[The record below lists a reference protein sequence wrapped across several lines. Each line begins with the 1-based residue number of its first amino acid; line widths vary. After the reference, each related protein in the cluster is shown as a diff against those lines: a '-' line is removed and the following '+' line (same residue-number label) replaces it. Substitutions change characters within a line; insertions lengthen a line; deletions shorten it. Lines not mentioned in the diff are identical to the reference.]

1 MRKLICLVFLVLLVL
16 PIYGQQETK
25 LEDLLMRLRQEISFM
40 ESCLIV
46 INEQLMNTKTALKEA
61 ENERMLMQQNYENMQ
76 KALNDRIEALEMES
90 LRISKE
96 KKLLQQEYERLK
108 ESEGSPQ
115 ELRKAFDNYSK
126 KAEIAIKV
134 WRTAAIVVP
143 AVLVTIYLVKTLT
156 QPK

>member
-1 MRKLICLVFLVLLVL
+1 MRRLIYLVFLVLLVL

-46 INEQLMNTKTALKEA
+46 INEQLMNTKTALREA

-90 LRISKE
+90 RRISKE

-108 ESEGSPQ
+108 ESEGLPQ

-126 KAEIAIKV
+126 KAETAIKV
-134 WRTAAIVVP
+134 WRTAAIVIP
-143 AVLVTIYLVKTLT
+143 AVLVTIYLIIR
-156 QPK
+156 

>member
-1 MRKLICLVFLVLLVL
+1 MRRLIYLVFLVLLVL

-46 INEQLMNTKTALKEA
+46 INEQLMNTKTALREA

-90 LRISKE
+90 RRISKE

-108 ESEGSPQ
+108 ESEGLPQ

-126 KAEIAIKV
+126 KAETAIKV
-134 WRTAAIVVP
+134 WRTAAIVIP
-143 AVLVTIYLVKTLT
+143 AVLVTIYLITR
-156 QPK
+156 

>member
-1 MRKLICLVFLVLLVL
+1 MRRLIYLVFLVLLVL

-46 INEQLMNTKTALKEA
+46 INEQLMNTKTALREA

-90 LRISKE
+90 RRISKE

-126 KAEIAIKV
+126 KAETAIKV
-134 WRTAAIVVP
+134 WRTAAIVIP
-143 AVLVTIYLVKTLT
+143 AVLVTIYLIIR
-156 QPK
+156 

>member
-1 MRKLICLVFLVLLVL
+1 MKRLACLVFLVLILL
-16 PIYGQQETK
+16 PIYGQQEIK
-25 LEDLLMRLRQEISFM
+25 LEDLLMQLRQEINFT

-46 INEQLMNTKTALKEA
+46 INEQLMNTKTALGEA

-108 ESEGSPQ
+108 ESEGLPQ

-126 KAEIAIKV
+126 KAETAIKA

>member
-1 MRKLICLVFLVLLVL
+1 MRRLIYLVFLVLLVL

-126 KAEIAIKV
+126 KAETAIKV
-134 WRTAAIVVP
+134 WRTAAIVIP
-143 AVLVTIYLVKTLT
+143 AVLVTIYLIIR
-156 QPK
+156 